1 MRYIFLLPVISVL
14 GCSPAAKMDTA
25 SVTKNETKCAEL
37 AASYKTAQNRKIE
50 IETRA
55 AEKQSLDI
63 EEAIFSWPSILAR
76 RINEISDAN
85 VTSKKMRELKKEMAK
100 KNCEDVEELD

>member
-14 GCSPAAKMDTA
+14 GCSPAAKLDTA
-25 SVTKNETKCAEL
+25 SVTRNETRCAEL
-37 AASYKTAQNRKIE
+37 ATSYKTAQNRKIE

-63 EEAIFSWPSILAR
+63 EEAIFSWPSMLAK
-76 RINEISDAN
+76 RIDDISDAN
-85 VTSKKMRELKKEMAK
+85 VASKKMRELKKEMAK
-100 KNCEDVEELD
+100 KNCESTGKPD